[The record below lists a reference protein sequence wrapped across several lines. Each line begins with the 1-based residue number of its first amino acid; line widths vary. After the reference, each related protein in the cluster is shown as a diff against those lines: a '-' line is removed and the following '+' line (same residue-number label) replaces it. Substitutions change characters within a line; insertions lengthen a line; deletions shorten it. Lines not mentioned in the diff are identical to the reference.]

1 MNGGAEGANVLD
13 GAGIKKLIV
22 QNAPFLILLVGVAL
36 VTFSIGPYQNW
47 DTGLEFEAAGNVIK
61 MGVPYT
67 DFFHGI
73 INQPPLG
80 FYLEAFVFQIFGL
93 SIFVGETLV
102 TLFGLGTVVVVYLL
116 GKELYGK
123 STGLFAAA
131 LFALSPWQLILSRS
145 FLIDAQCLFLSLLC
159 LYVGILAIRKNSINL
174 TLASGVLF
182 AAAAMTKLYAAFMLL
197 PLLMFYLY
205 SHPKNVKRIATK
217 LVAFVVPVVVS
228 ALLWYQVVLGGFSSI
243 SSHVDL
249 NSKNPAGVVPSY
261 WFVLTFLND
270 YGIGFF
276 FIIATVFS
284 LVVCFSLRKHFP
296 KIVTLDL
303 ICLTT
308 IAAIL
313 GVDIVL
319 GAGLNLNVPYT
330 SAIKYDYQALPFF
343 SLIVASLTIKSI
355 SLFRTAK
362 SKASLKKA
370 LFYLAGVTGAFLLVA
385 SLLFNIMYANGI
397 TRLNYLLFRV
407 QRYDNLGGFGLFNYT
422 PISANSPIMIMQYV
436 GFAVALS
443 ALLFASRHKLSK
455 ITTIFNAD
463 KTGTVS
469 KLKPKKQR

>member
-1 MNGGAEGANVLD
+1 M
-13 GAGIKKLIV
+13 
-22 QNAPFLILLVGVAL
+22 
-36 VTFSIGPYQNW
+36 
-47 DTGLEFEAAGNVIK
+47 
-61 MGVPYT
+61 
-67 DFFHGI
+67 
-73 INQPPLG
+73 
-80 FYLEAFVFQIFGL
+80 
-93 SIFVGETLV
+93 

-116 GKELYGK
+116 GKEFYGK

-159 LYVGILAIRKNSINL
+159 FYVGILAIRKNSINL

-182 AAAAMTKLYAAFMLL
+182 AAAAMTKLYAVFMLL

-205 SHPKNVKRIATK
+205 SHPKNIKLIATK
-217 LVAFVVPVVVS
+217 LIAFVVPVVVS
-228 ALLWYQVVLGGFSSI
+228 ALVMVPSCSRSDSQQST
-243 SSHVDL
+243 SHRDF
-249 NSKNPAGVVPSY
+249 NSKIPAGVVPSY
-261 WFVLTFLND
+261 LFVLTFLND

-284 LVVCFSLRKHFP
+284 LVVCFSFRKHFP

-313 GVDIVL
+313 GVDFVL

-355 SLFRTAK
+355 SLFKTAK